1 MKFVKTTNILYL
13 CAYIYIRSMNNEKN
27 MTKIQRLALTTPRGL
42 VMLSSWLVSQGYPY
56 ELQQRYKKSGWLK
69 SVGTGAMLKAGDP
82 FVLIGAIATIQQQA
96 GMNIHIGGRS
106 ALELSGNAHY
116 LQTGSPVITLF
127 VEGKTSLPVW
137 FTNTQWDMKV
147 QIYGCSLFKNTE
159 AGLLDYREGELVI
172 KVSNAARA
180 VMECLSL
187 CPHRFSLVEAYEVME
202 GLATLRPDLVQT
214 LLEQC
219 KSVKVRRL
227 FLFFAERIGHAWF
240 KYIDTGRIDLG
251 SGVRSLADSG
261 AFVPKYQ
268 LVLPEELV
276 RDEDF

>member
-1 MKFVKTTNILYL
+1 
-13 CAYIYIRSMNNEKN
+13 
-27 MTKIQRLALTTPRGL
+27 MTKLQRLVLTTPRGL

-69 SVGTGAMLKAGDP
+69 SVGTGAMLKTGDQL
-82 FVLIGAIATIQQQA
+82 VLSGAIAAFQQQA
-96 GMNIHIGGRS
+96 GMNMHIGGRS

-116 LQTGSPVITLF
+116 LQTGSPIITLF
-127 VEGKTSLPVW
+127 VEGKTHLPAW
-137 FTNTQWDMKV
+137 FTKTQWDMKV

-159 AGLLDYREGELVI
+159 TELSYYQEGELVI

-187 CPHRFSLVEAYEVME
+187 CPHRFSLQEAYEVME
-202 GLATLRPDLVQT
+202 GLATLRPDQVQT

-240 KYIDTGRIDLG
+240 KYIDTGRIGLG
-251 SGVRSLADSG
+251 SGVRSLVDSG
-261 AFVPKYQ
+261 TFVPKYQ

-276 RDEDF
+276 RDEDVF